1 MTFSSLADEL
11 ATAFDNEH
19 TASNSL
25 AAEFGLD
32 LDLDQELNLQTRAG
46 DDGLGY
52 CGHWLEEELARGGFG
67 QPPLPDGTSS
77 NFGVSPPARSKHS
90 GAQSLDDESDAREGV
105 VQPLSQLQARHDNY
119 DDESPLGSIA
129 SSPRRQQ
136 FNLDHDGELLER
148 HLHWPPSSRNELF
161 DDHDNDI
168 SSHDNLAS
176 FPSELSTSP
185 SGTFRSQ
192 RPLSTFIATPLR
204 PENKIH
210 EIPLTR
216 SIFSTSSSPSP
227 SSSSTPYGSRRLMGE
242 DQDPLLVLS
251 ETIAMNSKFINS
263 LQHLDEVR
271 RITASRTPRGTPG
284 KFAGAA
290 SGQGRGGSSGTSIP
304 EPRVTKPGSSS
315 SLLFSS
321 SRETTSTSIP
331 LSIDI
336 HLQNHLAALVES
348 EKRREDQLR
357 VLNSLVREFEGLK
370 WSEGLMEN
378 EEWDRFVEKRREMGT
393 LEEKNENGDV
403 SILEQHEDEPPEDV
417 PNSNLTPSTP
427 IRRSDL
433 TQFYPSPCPLPC
445 QTDLQLPLQ
454 TFLSTSLSLT
464 TSLNNLS
471 DSLHNS
477 SSLSTH
483 ISRQIKNLRASVSGF
498 REREVREEEARR
510 GIEDWE
516 RGRMELGLGGRR
528 VGSAAA
534 GLAEA
539 TNVQVT
545 QREKERVKS
554 VKEVLEK
561 ECEEFKSKLEEYG
574 KQVEQIQT
582 GRSSG
587 TIISIMG

>member
-1 MTFSSLADEL
+1 
-11 ATAFDNEH
+11 
-19 TASNSL
+19 
-25 AAEFGLD
+25 
-32 LDLDQELNLQTRAG
+32 
-46 DDGLGY
+46 
-52 CGHWLEEELARGGFG
+52 
-67 QPPLPDGTSS
+67 
-77 NFGVSPPARSKHS
+77 
-90 GAQSLDDESDAREGV
+90 
-105 VQPLSQLQARHDNY
+105 
-119 DDESPLGSIA
+119 
-129 SSPRRQQ
+129 
-136 FNLDHDGELLER
+136 
-148 HLHWPPSSRNELF
+148 
-161 DDHDNDI
+161 
-168 SSHDNLAS
+168 
-176 FPSELSTSP
+176 
-185 SGTFRSQ
+185 
-192 RPLSTFIATPLR
+192 
-204 PENKIH
+204 
-210 EIPLTR
+210 
-216 SIFSTSSSPSP
+216 
-227 SSSSTPYGSRRLMGE
+227 MGE

-263 LQHLDEVR
+263 LRHLDEVP

-290 SGQGRGGSSGTSIP
+290 PGQGRGGSSGTSIP
-304 EPRVTKPGSSS
+304 EPRVAKPGSSS
-315 SLLFSS
+315 SLLFPS

-331 LSIDI
+331 SSIDI

-357 VLNSLVREFEGLK
+357 VLNSLVRGFEGLK
-370 WSEGLMEN
+370 WGEGLMEN

-427 IRRSDL
+427 IRRPDL

-539 TNVQVT
+539 TNVQMT
-545 QREKERVKS
+545 QKEKERVES

-561 ECEEFKSKLEEYG
+561 ECEEFKIKLEEYG
-574 KQVEQIQT
+574 KQMEQIQT